1 MAVPAVI
8 KLSDPAA
15 CRAELAGAKAAN
27 LARCALAGAPIQPGF
42 VLTTAGSARGTSD
55 AGVLT
60 ALRVEWDAIGG
71 GDVPLVVRSSS
82 TIEDAGESSMAGQFT
97 SVLDVVG
104 WDAFLEAVD
113 EVIGSARSV
122 GDQSAGPLPMAVLV
136 QSQLDAPLGGVMFG
150 VDPVGGRRHRIV
162 VESVPSRPDTLVGGS
177 ITAAH
182 HELSRTGR
190 VRSSSHTDVA
200 PKLSRSLRWSLV
212 RLAGRTERY
221 FGAPQDIEW
230 AVDHDG
236 KLWLL
241 QSRPVTAVA
250 PQPASGC
257 LLGPGPV
264 AETFP
269 HPLSPLEVDLWL
281 EPLREGIIRALRV
294 TGAVSPARL
303 DESPVL
309 TTVGGWAAVDLELL
323 GLTRGEQSFW
333 RRITPSA
340 LTRHV
345 AVAWRVGRARVA
357 LPDLASDLIAAVD
370 DHLLAV
376 PELHGTS
383 LGELHGILAEARRLL
398 SSVHAY
404 EVLAGMLLHDQQH
417 STPTGIVALTALARA
432 RSAGV
437 PEAEIVELEPVVL
450 ALVAPSISAPRSL
463 PPPSSDSTAAAGR
476 SAAATVEDL
485 GLRDALRL
493 RTRWLQELLAVA
505 ARAAGSRLHADGRI
519 TDAHLAA
526 QLTWDELGAAAAGA
540 ALPDDLGARA
550 QIRPGAPLPES
561 FRLSADGDV
570 IATSRRGHDAQGV
583 PAAGGRVVGEV
594 RHRVAPGAERRGIVL
609 VTRHLEPE
617 LAPLLPGLDGLVA
630 ETGSALSHLAILARE
645 MGVPTVVGVPDA
657 LRRFPPGAR
666 VLVDGT
672 VGEVRAVDE
681 ADGAIAGF
689 SSDQRH
695 EVLQ

>member
-1 MAVPAVI
+1 MRRRPT
-8 KLSDPAA
+8 S
-15 CRAELAGAKAAN
+15 R
-27 LARCALAGAPIQPGF
+27 RCALAGAPIQPGF
-42 VLTTAGSARGTSD
+42 VLTTAGTVRGTSD
-55 AGVLT
+55 AGVRE
-60 ALRVEWDAIGG
+60 ALRAEWDAMGG
-71 GDVPLVVRSSS
+71 GEVPLVVRSSS

-113 EVIGSARSV
+113 EVISSAGTV
-122 GDQSAGPLPMAVLV
+122 GDQSAGALPMAVLV

-190 VRSSSHTDVA
+190 VRFSSHTDVA
-200 PKLSRSLRWSLV
+200 PELSRSLRWSLV
-212 RLAGRTERY
+212 RLAGRTGRH

-250 PQPASGC
+250 PRPASGC

-281 EPLREGIIRALRV
+281 EPLREGIVRALRV

-303 DESPVL
+303 DDSPVL

-333 RRITPSA
+333 HRITPSA

-357 LPDLASDLIAAVD
+357 LPDLAADLIGAVD
-370 DHLLAV
+370 EHLLAV
-376 PELHGTS
+376 PELSGSS
-383 LGELHGILAEARRLL
+383 LGEIRGIMAEARRLL
-398 SSVHAY
+398 SSVHAH
-404 EVLAGMLLHDQQH
+404 EVLSGMLLHDQH
-417 STPTGIVALTALARA
+417 HTTPTGIVALAALARA
-432 RSAGV
+432 RSDGV
-437 PEAEIVELEPVVL
+437 PDAGIVELEPVVL
-450 ALVAPSISAPRSL
+450 ALVAPSISGPRTL
-463 PPPSSDSTAAAGR
+463 PPSPSGDSPAGAGHSTA
-476 SAAATVEDL
+476 TVDDL

-493 RTRWLQELLAVA
+493 RTRWLQELLGRRGASSGIPVA
-505 ARAAGSRLHADGRI
+505 RRWQAPRRPSRRPAHMGRARRRRRGC
-519 TDAHLAA
+519 
-526 QLTWDELGAAAAGA
+526 AGA
-540 ALPDDLGARA
+540 
-550 QIRPGAPLPES
+550 
-561 FRLSADGDV
+561 
-570 IATSRRGHDAQGV
+570 RRSLC
-583 PAAGGRVVGEV
+583 
-594 RHRVAPGAERRGIVL
+594 PGAE
-609 VTRHLEPE
+609 P
-617 LAPLLPGLDGLVA
+617 
-630 ETGSALSHLAILARE
+630 TGGTTA
-645 MGVPTVVGVPDA
+645 GVRSG
-657 LRRFPPGAR
+657 
-666 VLVDGT
+666 
-672 VGEVRAVDE
+672 
-681 ADGAIAGF
+681 
-689 SSDQRH
+689 
-695 EVLQ
+695 